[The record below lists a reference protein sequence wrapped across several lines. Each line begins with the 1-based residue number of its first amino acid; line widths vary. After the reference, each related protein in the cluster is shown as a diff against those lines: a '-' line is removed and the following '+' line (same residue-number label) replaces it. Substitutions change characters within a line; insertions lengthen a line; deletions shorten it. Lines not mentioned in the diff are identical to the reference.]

1 MQVTQT
7 LADGLKRE
15 FKVVVPAAE
24 IASRADAQLE
34 DMKDKV
40 RVNGFRPGKVP
51 VAHLRRLY
59 GRSVTADI
67 VNNFVGEA
75 NRKIVDDNQIK
86 LAMEPKLDFGADEG
100 VTKVLEGKADLAWTV
115 AVEVLPTFEVGDIS
129 GIKIEKPVADV
140 EDSEIQVRLEDLARR
155 NVAYTDKN
163 ANASAEKLDRVVVD
177 FVGKINGEAFEG
189 GTGDDISVD
198 LGSNTFIPGFEDQ
211 LIGVMA
217 GQEKI
222 IDVKFPTNYMSDA
235 LAGKEATFD
244 VKVKS
249 VKQPGELVIDD
260 ELAKSVGLESLDKL
274 KEAIKSSIEN
284 EYASV
289 SRAKV
294 KRQLLDALDGK
305 YSFDLPPTLFQ
316 QEYDNVWGQVERE
329 MAQTGRTFEDEKT
342 TEEAAKE
349 DYRKIAARRVR
360 LGLVLAEIGES
371 NKVQVT
377 EEEASR
383 AIIERARQFPGQER
397 QIWEFYTKNPQAVA
411 ELRAPIFEDKV
422 VDHILSLA
430 EVTEKKVSKEEL
442 YKEDEDENEAA
453 PGAEEKPTEEKPTE
467 EKPAKAKSPKAK
479 AAK

>member
-15 FKVVVPAAE
+15 FKVVVPAAD
-24 IASRADAQLE
+24 IATRADAQLE
-34 DMKDKV
+34 DMKTKV

-86 LAMEPKLDFGADEG
+86 LAMEPKLDFGADDEG
-100 VTKVLEGKADLAWTV
+100 VTKVLDGKADLAWTV
-115 AVEVLPTFEVGDIS
+115 AVEVLPTFEVGDVS
-129 GIKIEKPVADV
+129 GIKIVKPVADV
-140 EDSEIQVRLEDLARR
+140 SDEEVQSRLEDLARR
-155 NVAYTDKN
+155 NVSYADKQ
-163 ANASAEKLDRVVVD
+163 AKSKAEKLDRVVVD
-177 FVGKINGEAFEG
+177 FVGKIDGVEFEG
-189 GTGDDISVD
+189 GKGEDISVD

-211 LIGVMA
+211 LIGVIA
-217 GQEKI
+217 GEEKI
-222 IDVKFPTNYMSDA
+222 IDVTFPVNYASDT
-235 LAGKEATFD
+235 LAGKAATFD
-244 VKVKS
+244 VKIKGV
-249 VKQPGELVIDD
+249 QAPGELVVDD

-274 KEAIKSSIEN
+274 KEAIKSSIEA

-289 SRAKV
+289 SRSKV
-294 KRQLLDALDGK
+294 KRQLLDALDAK

-316 QEYDNVWGQVERE
+316 QEYDNVWQQVERE
-329 MAQTGRTFEDEKT
+329 MTQSGRTFEQENT

-371 NKVQVT
+371 NKIQVT
-377 EEEASR
+377 EEEATR
-383 AIIERARQFPGQER
+383 AVIDRARQFPGQER
-397 QIWEFYTKNPQAVA
+397 QIWEFYTKNPQAIA

-430 EVTEKKVSKEEL
+430 EVTENKVSKDEL
-442 YKEDEDENEAA
+442 FKEDDEETAPAA
-453 PGAEEKPTEEKPTE
+453 TE
-467 EKPAKAKSPKAK
+467 EKPAKAKKAK
-479 AAK
+479 AAKSAE

>member
-15 FKVVVPAAE
+15 FKVVVPAAD

-34 DMKDKV
+34 DMKTKV

-67 VNNFVGEA
+67 VNNYVGEA

-86 LAMEPKLDFGADEG
+86 LAMEPKLDFGADDEG
-100 VTKVLEGKADLAWTV
+100 VTKVLDGKADLAWTV
-115 AVEVLPTFEVGDIS
+115 AVEVLPTFEVGDVS
-129 GIKIEKPVADV
+129 GIKIVKPVADV
-140 EDSEIQVRLEDLARR
+140 SDEEVQSRLEDLARR
-155 NVAYTDKN
+155 NVSYADKK
-163 ANASAEKLDRVVVD
+163 AKSKAEKLDRVVVD
-177 FVGKINGEAFEG
+177 FVGKIDGVEFEG
-189 GTGDDISVD
+189 GKGEDISVD

-211 LIGVMA
+211 LIGVTA
-217 GQEKI
+217 GEEKI
-222 IDVKFPTNYMSDA
+222 IDVTFPVNYASDT
-235 LAGKEATFD
+235 LAGKAATFD
-244 VKVKS
+244 VKIKAV
-249 VKQPGELVIDD
+249 QAPGELVVDD

-274 KEAIKSSIEN
+274 KEAIKSSIEA

-289 SRAKV
+289 SRSKV
-294 KRQLLDALDGK
+294 KRQLLDALDAK

-316 QEYDNVWGQVERE
+316 QEYDNVWQQVERE
-329 MAQTGRTFEDEKT
+329 MAQSGRTFEQENT

-371 NKVQVT
+371 NKIQVT
-377 EEEASR
+377 EEEATR
-383 AIIERARQFPGQER
+383 AVIDRARQFPGQER
-397 QIWEFYTKNPQAVA
+397 QIWEFYTKNPQAIA

-430 EVTEKKVSKEEL
+430 EVTENKVSKDEL
-442 YKEDEDENEAA
+442 FKEDDEETAPAA
-453 PGAEEKPTEEKPTE
+453 TE
-467 EKPAKAKSPKAK
+467 EKPAKAKKAK
-479 AAK
+479 AAKAAE

>member
-15 FKVVVPAAE
+15 FKVVVPAAD
-24 IASRADAQLE
+24 IASRTDAQLE
-34 DMKDKV
+34 DMKGKV

-59 GRSVTADI
+59 GRSVTADV

-86 LAMEPKLDFGADEG
+86 LAMEPKLDFGADDEG
-100 VTKVLEGKADLAWTV
+100 VTQVLDGKADLAWTV

-129 GIKIEKPVADV
+129 GIKITKPVADV
-140 EDSEIQVRLEDLARR
+140 ADEEVQSRLEDLARR
-155 NVAYTDKN
+155 NVTYADKK
-163 ANASAEKLDRVVVD
+163 AKSKAENRDRVIVD
-177 FVGKINGEAFEG
+177 FVGKIDGVEFEG
-189 GTGDDISVD
+189 GKGEDISVD

-211 LIGVMA
+211 LIGVTA
-217 GQEKI
+217 GQEKTI
-222 IDVKFPTNYMSDA
+222 EVKFPTNYASDT
-235 LAGKEATFD
+235 LAGKDATFD
-244 VKVKS
+244 VKVKA
-249 VKQPGELVIDD
+249 VQAAGELVVDD

-274 KEAIKSSIEN
+274 KEVIKTSIEG
-284 EYASV
+284 EYNNV
-289 SRAKV
+289 SRSKV
-294 KRQLLDALDGK
+294 KRQLLDALDAK

-316 QEYDNVWGQVERE
+316 QEFDNVWLQVERE
-329 MAQTGRTFEDEKT
+329 MQQTGRTFEQENT

-371 NKVQVT
+371 NKIQVT
-377 EEEASR
+377 DEEATR
-383 AIIERARQFPGQER
+383 AVIERARQFPGQER
-397 QIWEFYTKNPQAVA
+397 QIWEFYTKNPQAIA

-430 EVTEKKVSKEEL
+430 DVTENKVSKEDL
-442 YKEDEDENEAA
+442 FKEDDEQAA
-453 PGAEEKPTEEKPTE
+453 PAASED
-467 EKPAKAKSPKAK
+467 KPAKAKKAK
-479 AAK
+479 AAKSAE

>member
-15 FKVVVPAAE
+15 FKVVVPAAD

-34 DMKDKV
+34 DMKTKV

-86 LAMEPKLDFGADEG
+86 LAMEPKLDFGADDEG
-100 VTKVLEGKADLAWTV
+100 VTKVLDGKADLAWTV
-115 AVEVLPTFEVGDIS
+115 AVEVLPSFEVGDVS
-129 GIKIEKPVADV
+129 GIKIVKPVADV
-140 EDSEIQVRLEDLARR
+140 ADSEVQSRLEDLARR
-155 NVAYTDKN
+155 NVTYSDKK
-163 ANASAEKLDRVVVD
+163 AKSKAENHDRVIVD
-177 FVGKINGEAFEG
+177 FVGKIDGVEFEG
-189 GTGDDISVD
+189 GKGEDISVD

-211 LIGVMA
+211 LIGVVA
-217 GQEKI
+217 GEEKT
-222 IDVKFPTNYMSDA
+222 IDVTFPVNYASET
-235 LAGKEATFD
+235 LAGKAATFD
-244 VKVKS
+244 VKVKA
-249 VKQPGELVIDD
+249 VQAAGELVIDD

-274 KEAIKSSIEN
+274 KEVIKTSIEN

-289 SRAKV
+289 SRSKV
-294 KRQLLDALDGK
+294 KRQLLDALDAK

-316 QEYDNVWGQVERE
+316 QEFDNVWLQVERE
-329 MAQTGRTFEDEKT
+329 MAQSGRTFEQENT

-371 NKVQVT
+371 NKIQVT
-377 EEEASR
+377 EEEATR
-383 AIIERARQFPGQER
+383 AVIERARQFPGQER
-397 QIWEFYTKNPQAVA
+397 QIWEFYTKNPQAIA

-422 VDHILSLA
+422 VDYILGQA
-430 EVTEKKVSKEEL
+430 DVTEDKVSKEEL
-442 YKEDEDENEAA
+442 FKEDDEEATPA
-453 PGAEEKPTEEKPTE
+453 AAAE
-467 EKPAKAKSPKAK
+467 EKPAKAKKTKAAK
-479 AAK
+479 AAE

>member
-15 FKVVVPAAE
+15 FKVVVPAAD

-34 DMKDKV
+34 DMKTKV

-86 LAMEPKLDFGADEG
+86 LAMEPKLDFGADDEG
-100 VTKVLEGKADLAWTV
+100 VTKVLDGKADLAWTV
-115 AVEVLPTFEVGDIS
+115 AVEVLPSFEVGDVS
-129 GIKIEKPVADV
+129 GIKIVKPVADV
-140 EDSEIQVRLEDLARR
+140 ADSEVQSRLEDLARR
-155 NVAYTDKN
+155 NVTYSDKK
-163 ANASAEKLDRVVVD
+163 AKSKAENHDRVIVD
-177 FVGKINGEAFEG
+177 FVGKIDGVEFEG
-189 GTGDDISVD
+189 GKGEDISVD

-211 LIGVMA
+211 LIGVVA
-217 GQEKI
+217 GEEKT
-222 IDVKFPTNYMSDA
+222 IDVTFPVNYASET
-235 LAGKEATFD
+235 LAGKAATFD
-244 VKVKS
+244 VKVKA
-249 VKQPGELVIDD
+249 VQAAGELVIDD
-260 ELAKSVGLESLDKL
+260 ELAKSVGLELLDKL
-274 KEAIKSSIEN
+274 KEVIKTSIEN

-289 SRAKV
+289 SRSKV
-294 KRQLLDALDGK
+294 KRQLLDALDAK

-316 QEYDNVWGQVERE
+316 QEFDNVWLQVERE
-329 MAQTGRTFEDEKT
+329 MAQSGRTFEQENT

-371 NKVQVT
+371 NKIQVT
-377 EEEASR
+377 EEEATR
-383 AIIERARQFPGQER
+383 AVIERARQFPGQER
-397 QIWEFYTKNPQAVA
+397 QIWEFYTKNPQAIA

-422 VDHILSLA
+422 VDYILGQA
-430 EVTEKKVSKEEL
+430 DVTEDKVSKEEL
-442 YKEDEDENEAA
+442 FKEDDEEATPA
-453 PGAEEKPTEEKPTE
+453 AAAE
-467 EKPAKAKSPKAK
+467 EKPAKAKKTKAAK
-479 AAK
+479 AAE

>member
-15 FKVVVPAAE
+15 FKVVVPAAD

-34 DMKDKV
+34 DMKGKV

-59 GRSVTADI
+59 GRSVTADV

-86 LAMEPKLDFGADEG
+86 LAMEPKLDFGADDEG
-100 VTKVLEGKADLAWTV
+100 VTQVLDGKADLAWTV

-129 GIKIEKPVADV
+129 GIKITKPVADV
-140 EDSEIQVRLEDLARR
+140 ADEEVQSRLEDLARR
-155 NVAYTDKN
+155 NVTYADKK
-163 ANASAEKLDRVVVD
+163 AKSKAENRDRVIVD
-177 FVGKINGEAFEG
+177 FVGKIDGVEFEG
-189 GTGDDISVD
+189 GKGEDISVD

-211 LIGVMA
+211 LIGVTA
-217 GQEKI
+217 GQEKTI
-222 IDVKFPTNYMSDA
+222 EVKFPTNYASDT
-235 LAGKEATFD
+235 LAGKDATFD
-244 VKVKS
+244 VKVKA
-249 VKQPGELVIDD
+249 VQAAGELVVDD

-274 KEAIKSSIEN
+274 KEVIKTSIEG
-284 EYASV
+284 EYNNV
-289 SRAKV
+289 SRSKV
-294 KRQLLDALDGK
+294 KRQLLDALDAK

-316 QEYDNVWGQVERE
+316 QEFDNVWLQVERE
-329 MAQTGRTFEDEKT
+329 MQQTGRTFEQENT

-371 NKVQVT
+371 NKIQVT
-377 EEEASR
+377 DEEATR
-383 AIIERARQFPGQER
+383 AVIERARQFPGQER
-397 QIWEFYTKNPQAVA
+397 QIWEFYTKNPQAIA

-430 EVTEKKVSKEEL
+430 DVTENKVSKEDL
-442 YKEDEDENEAA
+442 FKEDDEQAA
-453 PGAEEKPTEEKPTE
+453 PAASED
-467 EKPAKAKSPKAK
+467 KPAKAKKAK
-479 AAK
+479 AAKSAE

>member
-15 FKVVVPAAE
+15 FKVVVPAAD

-34 DMKDKV
+34 DMKTKV

-86 LAMEPKLDFGADEG
+86 LAMEPKLDFGADDEG
-100 VTKVLEGKADLAWTV
+100 VTKVLDGKADLAWTV
-115 AVEVLPTFEVGDIS
+115 AVEVLPTFEVGDVT
-129 GIKIEKPVADV
+129 GIKIGKPVADV
-140 EDSEIQVRLEDLARR
+140 EDSEVQSRLEDLARR
-155 NVAYTDKN
+155 NVTYSDKK
-163 ANASAEKLDRVVVD
+163 AKSKAESRDRVIVD
-177 FVGKINGEAFEG
+177 FVGKIDDVEFEG
-189 GTGDDISVD
+189 GKGEDISVD

-211 LIGVMA
+211 LIGVTA
-217 GQEKI
+217 GEEKI
-222 IDVKFPTNYMSDA
+222 IDVTFPVNYASDT
-235 LAGKEATFD
+235 LAGKAATFD
-244 VKVKS
+244 VKVKA
-249 VKQPGELVIDD
+249 VQAPGELVVDD

-274 KEAIKSSIEN
+274 KEVIKTSIEN
-284 EYASV
+284 EYASA
-289 SRAKV
+289 SRSKV
-294 KRQLLDALDGK
+294 KRQLLDALDAK

-316 QEYDNVWGQVERE
+316 QEFDNVWQQVERE
-329 MAQTGRTFEDEKT
+329 MAQSGRTFEEENT

-371 NKVQVT
+371 NKIQVT
-377 EEEASR
+377 EEEATR
-383 AIIERARQFPGQER
+383 AVIDRARQFPGQER
-397 QIWEFYTKNPQAVA
+397 QIWEFYTKNPQAIA

-422 VDHILSLA
+422 VDYILGQA
-430 EVTEKKVSKEEL
+430 EITENKVSKEEL
-442 YKEDEDENEAA
+442 FKEDDEETAPAA
-453 PGAEEKPTEEKPTE
+453 AAE
-467 EKPAKAKSPKAK
+467 EKPAKAKKAK
-479 AAK
+479 AAKAAE

>member
-15 FKVVVPAAE
+15 FKVVVPAAD

-34 DMKDKV
+34 DMKGKV

-59 GRSVTADI
+59 GRSVTADV

-86 LAMEPKLDFGADEG
+86 LAMEPKLDFGADDEG
-100 VTKVLEGKADLAWTV
+100 VTQVLDGKADLAWTV

-129 GIKIEKPVADV
+129 GIKITKPVADV
-140 EDSEIQVRLEDLARR
+140 ADEEVQSRLEDLARR
-155 NVAYTDKN
+155 NVTYADKK
-163 ANASAEKLDRVVVD
+163 AKSKAENRDRVIVD
-177 FVGKINGEAFEG
+177 FVGKIDGVEFEG
-189 GTGDDISVD
+189 GKGEDISVD

-211 LIGVMA
+211 LIGVTA
-217 GQEKI
+217 GQEKTI
-222 IDVKFPTNYMSDA
+222 EVKFPTNYASDT
-235 LAGKEATFD
+235 LAGKDATFD
-244 VKVKS
+244 VKVKA
-249 VKQPGELVIDD
+249 VQAAGELVVDD

-274 KEAIKSSIEN
+274 KEVIKTSIEG
-284 EYASV
+284 EYNNV
-289 SRAKV
+289 SRSKV
-294 KRQLLDALDGK
+294 KRQLLDALDAK

-316 QEYDNVWGQVERE
+316 QEFDNVWLQVERE
-329 MAQTGRTFEDEKT
+329 MQQTGRTFEQENT

-371 NKVQVT
+371 NKILVT
-377 EEEASR
+377 DEEATR
-383 AIIERARQFPGQER
+383 AVIERARQFPGQER
-397 QIWEFYTKNPQAVA
+397 QIWEFYTKNPQAIA

-430 EVTEKKVSKEEL
+430 DVTENKVSKDDL
-442 YKEDEDENEAA
+442 FKEDDEQAA
-453 PGAEEKPTEEKPTE
+453 PAASED
-467 EKPAKAKSPKAK
+467 KPAKAKKAK
-479 AAK
+479 AAKSAE